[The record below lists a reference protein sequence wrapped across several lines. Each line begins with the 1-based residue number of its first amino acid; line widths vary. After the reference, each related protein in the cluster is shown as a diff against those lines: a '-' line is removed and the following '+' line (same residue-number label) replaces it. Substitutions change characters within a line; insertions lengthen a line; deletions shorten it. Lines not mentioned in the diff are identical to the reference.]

1 MAYIQTKITVS
12 RKQGGN
18 MKYTFS
24 SHLYRSHR
32 EILLY

>member
-1 MAYIQTKITVS
+1 MAYIQTKITIT

-24 SHLYRSHR
+24 SDLNRSHH
-32 EILLY
+32 EILL